1 MKGLKQR
8 FSNPIVYI
16 CAVSLF
22 VACALFLWQGWVDV
36 SLWDEGFLWYGA
48 QRMLHGDVPIRD
60 FYAYDIG
67 RYAVLAA
74 LMWVWGNTGIIAV
87 RFGLLLIQA
96 AVLAGTAIYIY
107 RRVSPRW
114 SVVGAMM
121 LVVLWWLWPHYR
133 MPDFAVLCMGLIVLA
148 GAQRS
153 QLPSRHA
160 FLAGL
165 SYALVLA
172 AGGDLRKHGAFFV
185 CSLVIVIGL
194 RMLKQREWRR
204 WLRQGLQVLYGC
216 AIGLWPLLM
225 YIVLTPGVLAT
236 YTEHMVVGF
245 FAREQ
250 ANIPLPV
257 PWPWLASFVEPFDG
271 LRAVLIGVWFCIIL
285 VVPVVGLLVL
295 VRRAYHRHTTHPF
308 VQACLVYALPS
319 IAYAFS
325 RADLVHL
332 AQGGLPIALGGLVWV
347 LSERPRWFWP
357 MVGTL
362 LISSMVLFVPVQ
374 PRLQCWDPSDCRA
387 TQVGPDILSI
397 PHQTADE
404 IALLIQMRNDFVAND
419 ETLLIAPFWPG
430 AYAMLEL
437 AAPMWDIYAIWP
449 RSDAQQTQDIARIA
463 TAAPRAV
470 IIMNKGMDDRSDLRF
485 SLSHRLVYTYLRETY
500 DQLRGYTTL
509 PGYTILRIRDY
520 D

>member
-1 MKGLKQR
+1 MKGLIRR

-48 QRMLHGDVPIRD
+48 QRMLQGDVPIRD

-74 LMWVWGNTGIIAV
+74 LMWVWGNTGIIAL
-87 RFGLLLIQA
+87 RFGLGLIQVA
-96 AVLAGTAIYIY
+96 ILAGTAVYLY

-121 LVVLWWLWPHYR
+121 GVVVWWLWPHYR

-148 GAQRS
+148 RAQRS
-153 QLPSRHA
+153 HLHRRDA
-160 FLAGL
+160 FIAGL
-165 SYALVLA
+165 CYGLVLA

-185 CSLVIVIGL
+185 CSLIVLIGL
-194 RMLKQREWRR
+194 RMGKQREWRR

-216 AIGLWPLLM
+216 AVGLSPLVVS
-225 YIVLTPGVLAT
+225 IALTPGMLAA
-236 YTEHMVVGF
+236 YIEHMVVGF

-257 PWPWLASFVEPFDG
+257 PWPWLASFDQPLEG
-271 LRAVLIGVWFCIIL
+271 LRAVLIGLWFCSIL
-285 VVPVVGLLVL
+285 VVPMVVLLFL
-295 VRRAYHRHTTHPF
+295 IWRAYQRHTIHPF
-308 VQACLVYALPS
+308 VQACFVYAVPS

-332 AQGGLPIALGGLVWV
+332 AQGGLPLVLGGLVWV

-362 LISSMVLFVPVQ
+362 VVSSALIFGPVQ
-374 PRLQCWDPSDCRA
+374 PRLQCWDPTACRA
-387 TQVGPDILSI
+387 TQVGPDILSV

-404 IALLIQMRNDFVAND
+404 LTLLIQMRNDFVAND

-430 AYAMLEL
+430 AYAMLNL
-437 AAPMWDIYAIWP
+437 TAPMWDIYAIWP
-449 RSDAQQTQDIARIA
+449 RSDAQQAQDIARIA
-463 TAAPRAV
+463 AAAPRAV
-470 IIMNKGMDDRSDLRF
+470 IIMNKGMDDRSELRF
-485 SLSHRLVYTYLRETY
+485 SLSHQLVYTYLRETY
-500 DQLRGYTTL
+500 DQLRDYTTL